1 MSAAVGARGFTTRF
15 AVSRYLFEQVEAS
28 DNPAF
33 AGTTRS
39 WGYPGE
45 DAGDEIV
52 WVGGVDRADQ
62 EAASI
67 GRGTRQEDYTVA
79 VYLDVALDTADP
91 ADVNARLEALTHA
104 VEALV
109 HADARLGG
117 LVVWAQVTDV
127 STVRDTG
134 PATGSTYGGVVL
146 VRVACEAR
154 I

>member
-15 AVSRYLFEQVEAS
+15 AVSRYLFEQIEAS
-28 DNPAF
+28 DNPEF

-45 DAGDEIV
+45 KAGDEIV
-52 WVGGVDRADQ
+52 WVGGVDPADQ

-67 GRGTRQEDYTVA
+67 GRGTRAEDYTVS

-91 ADVNARLEALTHA
+91 ADVNARLEALTKA

-109 HADARLGG
+109 HADARMGG
-117 LVVWAQVTDV
+117 LVMWAQVTQV
-127 STVRDTG
+127 TTVRDTA
-134 PATGSTYGGVVL
+134 PLTGSTKGGIVL
-146 VRVACEAR
+146 VRVSCEAR